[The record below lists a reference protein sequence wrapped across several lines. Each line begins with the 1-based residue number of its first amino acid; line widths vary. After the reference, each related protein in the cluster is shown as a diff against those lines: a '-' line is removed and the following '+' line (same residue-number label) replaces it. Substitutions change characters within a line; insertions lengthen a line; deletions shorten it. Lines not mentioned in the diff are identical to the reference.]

1 MKREDLEKIKLTKE
15 QIDKVINLYH
25 EEVTPIKEES
35 EKTKAAYEKQK
46 TELLAKE
53 DKLKTTE
60 EALKNFEGVNV
71 SELKEK
77 ISALNKE
84 LEEKDK
90 NYKTELAERDFK
102 SLLDSSIVEAKGKN
116 KKAISALLDLDTLRE
131 SKNQKE
137 DIQKAL
143 EELSKSED
151 SKMLFGEPEPSVVGN
166 GSAIG
171 AIGTS
176 GNNDNSEIDAIRA
189 AMGLAPVENEE
200 SKTTENK

>member
-90 NYKTELAERDFK
+90 NYKTGARGSGGISSFLYTSQPIDIFNALFREL
-102 SLLDSSIVEAKGKN
+102 V
-116 KKAISALLDLDTLRE
+116 TL
-131 SKNQKE
+131 
-137 DIQKAL
+137 I
-143 EELSKSED
+143 
-151 SKMLFGEPEPSVVGN
+151 
-166 GSAIG
+166 
-171 AIGTS
+171 
-176 GNNDNSEIDAIRA
+176 
-189 AMGLAPVENEE
+189 
-200 SKTTENK
+200 